1 MNIWL
6 QRLLLV
12 GLGGLLGFFGY
23 GFFDPA
29 RGGTPHGSASSAS
42 AGVPAPVKNVSS
54 PAAVPDRTD
63 EKTTWR
69 EANRERAAGN
79 YVLDSHVPWVRE
91 RLAERDRKV
100 IDAIMTER
108 GPEYERMFA
117 DFGMTPQQIAQALH
131 HISLI
136 YQSKL
141 DARKAMTVQ
150 MNAQMDFDIRMQQ
163 IMGDRYHEYLAF
175 ESLGRAREES
185 LLIRQFAQ
193 SASLTPISDERADA
207 LNALIQES
215 RAYSQRILG
224 SLSGPRDQVARP
236 NYGEAAVAELEEN
249 QAVLSLGSASVIERA
264 RQQGFTASEI
274 ATLESYFAKE
284 TASYEKQITQ
294 ASNSVEGQ
302 IAVLERQLAR
312 MKRQNAGAWATAPYE
327 DALGTL
333 RSKQSAGR

>member
-1 MNIWL
+1 MNIWF

-12 GLGGLLGFFGY
+12 GLGVVLGFFGY
-23 GFFDPA
+23 NFFNPA
-29 RGGTPHGSASSAS
+29 RGGTPQGSVPLSSAE
-42 AGVPAPVKNVSS
+42 VLAPVMDVST
-54 PAAVPDRTD
+54 PAVMADRTED
-63 EKTTWR
+63 KTTWR
-69 EANRERAAGN
+69 EAHRERAAGN
-79 YVLDSHVPWVRE
+79 YVLDSHIPWVRE

-100 IDAIMTER
+100 IDAIMAER
-108 GPEYERMFA
+108 GPEYEKMFA
-117 DFGMTPQQIAQALH
+117 DFGMTPHQIAQALH

-136 YQSKL
+136 YQAKL
-141 DARKAMTVQ
+141 DARKATTVQ

-163 IMGDRYHEYLAF
+163 IMGERYKEYLAF
-175 ESLGRAREES
+175 ESSGRAREES
-185 LLIRQFAQ
+185 LLMQQFAQ
-193 SASLTPISDERADA
+193 SASLTPISDERADV

-215 RAYSQRILG
+215 SAYSQRILG

-284 TASYEKQITQ
+284 IASYEKQIAQ

-302 IAVLERQLAR
+302 ISVLERQLAR
-312 MKRQNAGAWATAPYE
+312 MKRQNASAWATAPYE
-327 DALGTL
+327 DALGNL
-333 RSKQSAGR
+333 RSKQFSGK